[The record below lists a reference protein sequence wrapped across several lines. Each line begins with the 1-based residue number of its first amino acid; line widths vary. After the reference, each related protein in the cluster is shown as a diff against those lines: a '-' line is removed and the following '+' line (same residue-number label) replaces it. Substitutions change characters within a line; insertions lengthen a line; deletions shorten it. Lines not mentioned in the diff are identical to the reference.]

1 MRTLLRSFLIIMA
14 IAALAGTALADLPGD
29 TSDPQATPPPS
40 PAAPQPK
47 PPAAGPIQIK
57 VNDTVNFRFGLLLQP
72 QVDFQENASEQ
83 TGENLMLRR
92 VRFIVGGQMAKNIYF
107 FFQTENSRLGGAIG
121 TGAQAISTGFQTN

>member
-1 MRTLLRSFLIIMA
+1 MRNLLKPFLILMA
-14 IAALAGTALADLPGD
+14 IVALSAPVFADSPGD
-29 TSDPQATPPPS
+29 PSDQQATPPPS

-57 VNDTVNFRFGLLLQP
+57 VNDNVNFRFGLLLQP

-92 VRFIVGGQMAKNIYF
+92 ARFIVGGQVAKNVFF
-107 FFQTENSRLGGAIG
+107 FFQTEN
-121 TGAQAISTGFQTN
+121 